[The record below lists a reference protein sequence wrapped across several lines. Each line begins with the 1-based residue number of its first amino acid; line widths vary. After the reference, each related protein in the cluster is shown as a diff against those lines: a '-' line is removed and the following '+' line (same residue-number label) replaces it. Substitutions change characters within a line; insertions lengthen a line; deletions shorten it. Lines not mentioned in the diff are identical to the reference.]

1 MVQGFIVDNS
11 PPPPGAM
18 NSTPLSIAL
27 YESGFFTP
35 WRSRPSAPTV
45 RDSPAYKVKVEVIER
60 TLSEAQRILSQ
71 IGLNAHPDVEKAL
84 CLIHRRLFDPSLNA
98 DVVYSSISS
107 STFRLRF
114 LKEVQTTVRAY
125 IENARLLVSARL
137 LTYPEID
144 IYLIADA
151 VGYAHYGTYFR
162 AFRRHFDCAPS
173 EYREIFLFAPDHV
186 PYAMQEI
193 DTR

>member
-1 MVQGFIVDNS
+1 
-11 PPPPGAM
+11 M

-35 WRSRPSAPTV
+35 WQSRPSASAAEADPSY
-45 RDSPAYKVKVEVIER
+45 RIKVEVIER
-60 TLSEAQRILSQ
+60 TLSEARRILSQ
-71 IGLNAHPDVEKAL
+71 IGHGSDPDVEQAL
-84 CLIHRRLFDPSLNA
+84 CMIHRRLFDPSLNA
-98 DVVYSSISS
+98 DVVYSAISS

-162 AFRRHFDCAPS
+162 AFRRHFHCSPS
-173 EYREIFLFAPDHV
+173 EYRDVFLFA
-186 PYAMQEI
+186 QERSQ
-193 DTR
+193 DGVHENDMS